1 MRKILVLSLS
11 FLLLAG
17 LALSAQNAGEYRL
30 TLIHVNDTHS
40 KFEPSLTKLSLDID
54 DSLKAKSV
62 YLELGGYP
70 YAAQVIGE
78 LRATETN
85 PLVIHAGDFF
95 QGTLYYTKYQG
106 AADVDFWNLVKPDVA
121 TLGNHEF
128 DKGSQVLRDVLL
140 SKAKF
145 AIVDANIDMR
155 NDPIL
160 KDVAPPPY
168 KIITIGKEKVG
179 VIGETT
185 SDTPF
190 ISSPDKLD
198 VFLDPAAAAQKAV
211 DALTKAGV
219 NKIVLVSHLG
229 YDEDLKLAAKV
240 SGIDVIVGGHSHT
253 LLGDWKADGLS
264 PLAGYP
270 VSVKDASGG
279 TTLVVQSWEWA
290 KVVGDLAVD
299 FDAKGRVLRFAAK
312 PELVAGANFIQAY
325 DMPDPAGA
333 LTRVRWQWSGYALAV
348 TVYDGK
354 TWAPAATDSMPY
366 WVKLYG
372 KVTAAIAAH
381 PEIKMVAGD
390 PKAWALVRGY
400 ALGVQDLQRTVV
412 AQVGEDLKRGLNIG
426 PGPVVADSMRAYTG
440 SQIAVTNAGGVRI
453 DLLAGPLT
461 TAKVYEVIPFG
472 NTLVTLKATGDQ
484 VAKVFEDG
492 VDFGLSQY
500 GGEFP
505 ANPLTYV
512 SGAKF
517 SVTPSQPKGSR
528 VGEVMVLKSDGSWE
542 DLDPN
547 STYTMVVNNFIA
559 AGGDKYSTL
568 ASIADKK
575 DTGYVDAEA
584 FFAYVKDKTIANAEE
599 RIRIV
604 K

>member
-1 MRKILVLSLS
+1 
-11 FLLLAG
+11 
-17 LALSAQNAGEYRL
+17 
-30 TLIHVNDTHS
+30 
-40 KFEPSLTKLSLDID
+40 
-54 DSLKAKSV
+54 
-62 YLELGGYP
+62 
-70 YAAQVIGE
+70 
-78 LRATETN
+78 
-85 PLVIHAGDFF
+85 
-95 QGTLYYTKYQG
+95 
-106 AADVDFWNLVKPDVA
+106 
-121 TLGNHEF
+121 
-128 DKGSQVLRDVLL
+128 
-140 SKAKF
+140 
-145 AIVDANIDMR
+145 
-155 NDPIL
+155 
-160 KDVAPPPY
+160 
-168 KIITIGKEKVG
+168 
-179 VIGETT
+179 
-185 SDTPF
+185 
-190 ISSPDKLD
+190 
-198 VFLDPAAAAQKAV
+198 
-211 DALTKAGV
+211 
-219 NKIVLVSHLG
+219 
-229 YDEDLKLAAKV
+229 
-240 SGIDVIVGGHSHT
+240 
-253 LLGDWKADGLS
+253 
-264 PLAGYP
+264 
-270 VSVKDASGG
+270 
-279 TTLVVQSWEWA
+279 
-290 KVVGDLAVD
+290 
-299 FDAKGRVLRFAAK
+299 VLRFAAR

-325 DMPDPAGA
+325 DMPDPTGA
-333 LTRVRWQWSGYALAV
+333 LTRVRWQWNGYGLAV

-354 TWAPAATDSMPY
+354 AWSPAAADSMSY

-372 KVTAAIAAH
+372 KVMAAIAAH

-412 AQVGEDLKRGLNIG
+412 AQVGEDMKRGLNMG

-472 NTLVTLKATGDQ
+472 NTLVTLKATGAQ
-484 VAKVFEDG
+484 VIKVFEDG

-500 GGEFP
+500 GEFP

-547 STYTMVVNNFIA
+547 ATYTMVVNNFIA

-584 FFAYVKDKTIANAEE
+584 FFAYVKDKTIANTEE

>member
-1 MRKILVLSLS
+1 MRKILVLSFS

-17 LALSAQNAGEYRL
+17 LALSAQNGAAYRL

-40 KFEPSLTKLSLDID
+40 KFEPSLTKLVMDID
-54 DSLKAKSV
+54 ASLKAKPI

-70 YAAQVIGE
+70 YAAQVIAE
-78 LRATETN
+78 MRAAEAN
-85 PLVIHAGDFF
+85 PLVVHAGDFF

-106 AADVDFWNLVKPDVA
+106 EADVAFWNLVMPDAA

-128 DKGSQVLRDVLL
+128 DKGSRVLRDVLL
-140 SKAKF
+140 TQAKF
-145 AIVDANIDMR
+145 PIVDANVDMSK
-155 NDPIL
+155 DPLL
-160 KDVAPPPY
+160 KDVAPPAY
-168 KIITIGKEKVG
+168 KVLTVGKQKIG

-190 ISSPDKLD
+190 ISSPDKL
-198 VFLDPAAAAQKAV
+198 VAFTDPAVAAQKAV

-219 NKIVLVSHLG
+219 DKIVLLSHLG

-264 PLAGYP
+264 PIAGYP
-270 VSVKDASGG
+270 ASVKDASGG

-299 FDAKGRVLRFAAK
+299 FDAKGKVVGFLAK
-312 PELVAGANFIQAY
+312 SELVAASDFIQAY
-325 DMPDPAGA
+325 DLPDPSGK
-333 LTRVRWQWSGYALAV
+333 LTRVRWQWSGYGLTV
-348 TVYDGK
+348 SVYDGK
-354 TWAPAATDSMPY
+354 SWGDAPKDSVGY
-366 WVKLYG
+366 WVDLYG
-372 KVTAAIAAH
+372 KVRAAIAAH
-381 PEIKMVAGD
+381 PEIKLVAGD
-390 PKAWALVRGY
+390 PKAWDLARGY
-400 ALGVQDLQRTVV
+400 SLGVQDLQRTVV
-412 AQVGEDLKRGLNIG
+412 AQVGEDMKRGLNMG

-440 SQIAVTNAGGVRI
+440 SQIAITNAGGIRI

-472 NTLVTLKATGDQ
+472 NTLVTLKATGAQ

-528 VGEVMVLKSDGSWE
+528 LSEIQVLKADGGWE
-542 DLDPN
+542 DLDP
-547 STYTMVVNNFIA
+547 SATYTMVVNNFIA

-568 ASIADKK
+568 AAIADKK

-584 FFAYVKDKTIANAEE
+584 FFAYVKDKTIGATDE
-599 RIRIV
+599 RIHII